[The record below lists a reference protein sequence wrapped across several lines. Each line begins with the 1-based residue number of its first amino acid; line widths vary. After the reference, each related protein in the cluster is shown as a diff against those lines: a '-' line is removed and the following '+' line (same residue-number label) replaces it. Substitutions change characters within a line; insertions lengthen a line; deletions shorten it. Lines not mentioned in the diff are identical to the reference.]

1 MHGLHNG
8 EGRECSGDNRLVKLW
23 SGSSVVNIPPR
34 VATLVLVD
42 AQGRPLGALPP
53 FEAETPWWMD
63 IGPVV
68 RATRAT
74 HGLRV
79 TVLRLLDAQLPAAHG
94 GAVTYLAQLE
104 GDAGG
109 TPLQPWAGS
118 LPDHPL
124 RHPYARVNGPHADL
138 AWAEAMLRSAGGAV
152 TGEPEQIRTW
162 NLSSLWRLHST
173 AGPVWLKVVPPFFAH
188 EGALIDA
195 LRSEAVP
202 RLLGRDGRRLL
213 MAQTAGEDLYGAT
226 LAERRAMIDLLV
238 ALQRRWCERAD
249 ELLALRL
256 PDWRAPA
263 LCAAITAL
271 LQRRADAVL
280 PADRA
285 LLDAFVESLPAR
297 CAAIAACGL
306 PEGLVHGDFHGGNW
320 RGGNGHALTLLD
332 WGDSGVGHP
341 LLDMPAFLGR
351 SPSEQ
356 AEPLRTHWCA
366 VWQRAFPGCDPA
378 RASTLLAPI
387 AAARQ
392 ALIYQRFLDHIEPA
406 EHPYHRADV
415 PDWLHAT
422 ADLLRADAD

>member
-1 MHGLHNG
+1 
-8 EGRECSGDNRLVKLW
+8 
-23 SGSSVVNIPPR
+23 VNIPPR
-34 VATLVLVD
+34 VVTLVLFD

-53 FEAETPWWMD
+53 FEVETPWWMD

-68 RATRAT
+68 RAVRAAY
-74 HGLRV
+74 GLRI
-79 TVLRLLDAQLPAAHG
+79 TVLRLLDAQLSRAHG
-94 GAVTYLAQLE
+94 GAVTYLAQLD
-104 GDAGG
+104 GDASG

-124 RHPYARVNGPHADL
+124 RHAYARVNGPHADL
-138 AWAEAMLRSAGGAV
+138 AWAEATLRSAGGAI
-152 TGEPEQIRTW
+152 TGEPQQIRTW
-162 NLSSLWRLHST
+162 NLSSIWRLSST

-188 EGALIDA
+188 EGTLIDA
-195 LRSEAVP
+195 LRGEAVP
-202 RLLGRDGRRLL
+202 RLLGRDGGRLL
-213 MAQTAGEDLYGAT
+213 LAQAAGEDLYGAT
-226 LAERRAMIDLLV
+226 LAERRSMIDLLV
-238 ALQRRWCERAD
+238 ALQRRWSERTD

-280 PADRA
+280 PDDRA

-306 PEGLVHGDFHGGNW
+306 PQGLVHGDFHSGNV

-332 WGDSGVGHP
+332 WGDSGAGHP

-351 SPSEQ
+351 SPPEQ
-356 AEPLRTHWCA
+356 VAPLRAHWCA
-366 VWQRAFPGCDPA
+366 AWQRAVPGCDPA

-406 EHPYHRADV
+406 EYPYHRADV
-415 PDWLHAT
+415 PDWLHTT
-422 ADLLRADAD
+422 AELLRADAD